1 MDFAM
6 VIAEVTRFLSE
17 RGVRHG
23 LAGAVALHAYGLTRA
38 TRDLDFVV
46 EEQGRQAILSHLAS
60 LGYELLQSSDGF
72 SNHLHADRRWGRL
85 DFIYVDARTANAL
98 FLAAKEL
105 EIFPGARL
113 PVPCPEHLIAMKVQ
127 AIKND
132 PTRALQ
138 DLADIQA
145 LLTLPGVDEQKVR
158 GYFQKHG
165 LADRFE
171 ALQRDRGR
179 N

>member
-1 MDFAM
+1 M
-6 VIAEVTRFLSE
+6 VIAEVTRFLSQ
-17 RGVRHG
+17 RGIRHG
-23 LAGAVALHAYGLTRA
+23 VAGAVALHAYGLTRA
-38 TRDLDFVV
+38 TRDLDLVV
-46 EEQGRQAILSHLAS
+46 EETGREAILSHLAS
-60 LGYELLQSSDGF
+60 LGYELLQSSEGF

-85 DFIYVDARTANAL
+85 DFIYVDASTAKVL
-98 FLAAKEL
+98 FGAAKEL
-105 EIFPGARL
+105 EVFPGARL
-113 PVPCPEHLIAMKVQ
+113 PVPSPEHLIAMKVQ

-145 LLTLPGVDEQKVR
+145 LLALPAVDEEKVR
-158 GYFQKHG
+158 GYFLKHG

-179 N
+179 H